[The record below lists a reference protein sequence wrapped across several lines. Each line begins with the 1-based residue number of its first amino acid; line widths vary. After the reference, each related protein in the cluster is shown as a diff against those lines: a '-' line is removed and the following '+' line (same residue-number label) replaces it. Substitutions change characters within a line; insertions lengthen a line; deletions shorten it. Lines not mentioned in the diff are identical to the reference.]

1 MKVKIRIKDLKAQIK
16 SHIQEKANLHSRID
30 VLEKI
35 VKENNLWDSYCVA
48 CDNNK

>member
-1 MKVKIRIKDLKAQIK
+1 MAQEKIKELKDYIK
-16 SHIQEKANLHSRID
+16 SLIKEKSNLHSRID

-35 VKENNLWDSYCVA
+35 VKENNLWEKYCVA